1 MADGV
6 TVVAHRIQDELQVT
20 GVNSPQQLAQLER
33 AFQLQQA
40 DFKFNIIYT
49 DPSPL
54 NYINLVSPLPQPQDL
69 VSSTPLLKVFNV
81 DKLNYNNDPQT
92 GGDGFFDFIP
102 GLTVDPQ
109 NGRIIFTTV
118 EPFGKHLFEKLRNNN
133 NILSNIIII

>member
-1 MADGV
+1 MLKSNLTNVQKPIWNLMMKNIYQIPG
-6 TVVAHRIQDELQVT
+6 
-20 GVNSPQQLAQLER
+20 

-40 DFKFNIIYT
+40 DFKFNILYT

-69 VSSTPLLKVFNV
+69 VSTTPLLKVFNV

-118 EPFGKHLFEKLRNNN
+118 EPGLDSICTTFPSKMLNF
-133 NILSNIIII
+133 